1 MPRRPDPVPKVQLKV
16 SLPVPLRAQL
26 DLMLLSQFEGRVPL
40 GDYSRY
46 FTRLLEQDLSFR
58 TLDLSPFGCPPGTF
72 VRGPKHCID
81 NLRAIL
87 EATQKD
93 APK

>member
-1 MPRRPDPVPKVQLKV
+1 MPRRPDPIPKIQLKI

-26 DLMLLSQFEGRVPL
+26 DLALISQFEGRVPL

-58 TLDLSPFGCPPGTF
+58 TLDLSTLGCPPGTF
-72 VRGPKHCID
+72 VRGPQHCID
-81 NLRAIL
+81 KLRTIL
-87 EATQKD
+87 EATQKGTS
-93 APK
+93 K